1 MRAKLD
7 AEILQELQKLPAW
20 KVVNGKLRR
29 SFDLGDFIAA
39 FGFMTQVARQAEMI
53 NHHPE
58 WSNIYKTVVIDLTT
72 HSQGRITPLDL
83 ELAGKI
89 DVIFEEIVNA
99 KL

>member
-1 MRAKLD
+1 MKAKLD
-7 AEILQELQKLPAW
+7 AEILQALQKLPDW
-20 KVVNGKLRR
+20 KVVDGKLQR

-39 FGFMTQVARQAEMI
+39 FGFMTQVAMQAEAM

-58 WSNIYKTVVIDLTT
+58 WSNVYKTVVIDLIT

-89 DVIFEEIVNA
+89 DVIFKAMANG
-99 KL
+99 